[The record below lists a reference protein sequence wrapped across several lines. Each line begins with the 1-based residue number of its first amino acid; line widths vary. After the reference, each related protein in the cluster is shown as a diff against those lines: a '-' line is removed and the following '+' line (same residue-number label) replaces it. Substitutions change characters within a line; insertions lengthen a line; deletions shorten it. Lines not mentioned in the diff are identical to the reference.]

1 MNITFFIGNGFD
13 LNLGLKTGYKSFY
26 KYYTKACPEDM
37 LSKAIS
43 ADYELWADLELGLGE
58 YLAEIEDS
66 QLDDFLD
73 SKELLEGHLSLY
85 LQNQMNRVQIK
96 NKEEFVNE
104 FIENVGG
111 FYNEFPLSEQRAYK
125 KFLSETGESLVYQFV
140 SFNYTDT
147 LDRLIK
153 SFLSAKKPVASHKCR
168 NTGFGDI
175 VVDPIHI
182 HGDVNSIILGLND
195 ETQIKNESFQSN
207 GDLMNYIIKER
218 VNNALGELRI
228 ETVKRTMENSKYICV
243 FGMSIGD
250 TDNMWW
256 VAIIEWLLKDPSR
269 KLVLYVRD
277 GSTIQSVSSQ
287 KSIRLMTQK
296 RKHLLN
302 KKQSL
307 DDAQLENIRNRIIIV
322 KNPKIFSFKSVEVK
336 EESNGQAENAQ

>member
-1 MNITFFIGNGFD
+1 
-13 LNLGLKTGYKSFY
+13 
-26 KYYTKACPEDM
+26 
-37 LSKAIS
+37 
-43 ADYELWADLELGLGE
+43 
-58 YLAEIEDS
+58 
-66 QLDDFLD
+66 
-73 SKELLEGHLSLY
+73 
-85 LQNQMNRVQIK
+85 
-96 NKEEFVNE
+96 
-104 FIENVGG
+104 
-111 FYNEFPLSEQRAYK
+111 
-125 KFLSETGESLVYQFV
+125 
-140 SFNYTDT
+140 
-147 LDRLIK
+147 
-153 SFLSAKKPVASHKCR
+153 
-168 NTGFGDI
+168 
-175 VVDPIHI
+175 
-182 HGDVNSIILGLND
+182 
-195 ETQIKNESFQSN
+195 
-207 GDLMNYIIKER
+207 MNYIIKER

-296 RKHLLN
+296 RKHLQN

-307 DDAQLENIRNRIIIV
+307 DDAQVENIRNRIIIV

>member
-1 MNITFFIGNGFD
+1 M
-13 LNLGLKTGYKSFY
+13 
-26 KYYTKACPEDM
+26 
-37 LSKAIS
+37 
-43 ADYELWADLELGLGE
+43 
-58 YLAEIEDS
+58 
-66 QLDDFLD
+66 
-73 SKELLEGHLSLY
+73 
-85 LQNQMNRVQIK
+85 
-96 NKEEFVNE
+96 
-104 FIENVGG
+104 
-111 FYNEFPLSEQRAYK
+111 
-125 KFLSETGESLVYQFV
+125 
-140 SFNYTDT
+140 
-147 LDRLIK
+147 
-153 SFLSAKKPVASHKCR
+153 SAKKPVASHKCR

-307 DDAQLENIRNRIIIV
+307 DDAQVENIRNRIIIV

>member
-13 LNLGLKTGYKSFY
+13 LNLRLKTDYKSFY
-26 KYYTKACPEDM
+26 DYYTKKCPEDM
-37 LSKAIS
+37 LAKAIS
-43 ADYELWADLELGLGE
+43 ADYKLWADLELGLGE
-58 YLAEIEDS
+58 YLAEIDDS
-66 QLDDFLD
+66 QLDDYLD

-85 LQNQMNRVQIK
+85 LQNQMNRLQIK
-96 NKEEFVNE
+96 NKDELVNE

-111 FYNEFPLSEQRAYK
+111 FYNEFSLSEQRAYK
-125 KFLSETGESLVYQFV
+125 KFLSETGEQIVYRFV

-147 LDRLIK
+147 LDRIIK
-153 SFLSAKKPVASHKCR
+153 TFLSSKKPIANHVCR
-168 NTGFGDI
+168 STGYNDTAAN
-175 VVDPIHI
+175 PIHI
-182 HGDVNSIILGLND
+182 HGDVSSIILGLND
-195 ETQIKNESFQSN
+195 ETQIKKESFQSN
-207 GDLMNYIIKER
+207 GDLTDCIIKER
-218 VNNALGELRI
+218 VNNALGELRVDA
-228 ETVKRTMENSKYICV
+228 VKRTMENSKYICV

-287 KSIRLMTQK
+287 KSVRLMARK

-307 DDAQLENIRNRIIIV
+307 DDAQIKSIRNRIIIV
-322 KNPKIFSFKSVEVK
+322 PNPKIFSFKSVEVK
-336 EESNGQAENAQ
+336 EDSNGQTENA

>member
-1 MNITFFIGNGFD
+1 MNVTFFIGNGFD

-26 KYYTKACPEDM
+26 KYYTQACPEDM

-111 FYNEFPLSEQRAYK
+111 FYNEFSLFEQRAYK
-125 KFLSETGESLVYQFV
+125 KFLNETGESLVYQFI

-153 SFLSAKKPVASHKCR
+153 SFLSSKKPIASHACR
-168 NTGFGDI
+168 GTGYNDT
-175 VVDPIHI
+175 VAAPIHI

-195 ETQIKNESFQSN
+195 ETQIKNESFLSN

-277 GSTIQSVSSQ
+277 GSAIQSVSSQ

-307 DDAQLENIRNRIIIV
+307 DDAQVENIRNRIIIV

>member
-26 KYYTKACPEDM
+26 EYYTKACPEDM

-58 YLAEIEDS
+58 YLAKIEDS
-66 QLDDFLD
+66 QLDVFLD
-73 SKELLEGHLSLY
+73 SKELLEGYLSRY
-85 LQNQMNRVQIK
+85 LQNQMNRVQIN
-96 NKEEFVNE
+96 NKEGFVNE
-104 FIENVGG
+104 FLENVGG
-111 FYNEFPLSEQRAYK
+111 FYNEFSLSEQRAYK
-125 KFLSETGESLVYQFV
+125 KFLSETGEQIVYQFV

-147 LDRLIK
+147 LDRIIK
-153 SFLSAKKPVASHKCR
+153 AFLSSKKPIANHACQGTGYNDTVA
-168 NTGFGDI
+168 
-175 VVDPIHI
+175 DPIHI

-207 GDLMNYIIKER
+207 GDLTDCIIKER

-228 ETVKRTMENSKYICV
+228 ETVKRIMENSKYICV

-250 TDNMWW
+250 TDKMWW
-256 VAIIEWLLKDPSR
+256 VDIIEWLLKDSSR

-287 KSIRLMTQK
+287 KSVRLMAKK

-307 DDAQLENIRNRIIIV
+307 DNDQIKDIKNRIIVV
-322 KNPKIFSFKSVEVK
+322 KNPKLFSFNSIEVK
-336 EESNGQAENAQ
+336 DDSNGKAENAQ